1 VYVLA
6 NEGMPG
12 ALKIG
17 STTRNPF
24 TRAKELQTTGVPHPF
39 VVVAAVRV
47 NDVKVVEKAVHHELS
62 RRALRIKGDR
72 EFFSVDVAEVLR
84 VVAALCDGDG
94 EVGGVTAQARTG
106 DDALLDAIAFRD
118 GVGNQPPDMKKAVL
132 AFEEAAAL
140 GCRRADY
147 VLMQLYDGGGEVRR
161 SNSKRLFYSR
171 RVDQHIRD
179 LSQTAEGILELALMY
194 NDPSGER
201 REGRFAYEHAMST
214 MFRNKNYKAGLLMVD
229 MIVDEYGYEESLL
242 EAIHD
247 SAYYLDDRTKKI
259 LEEKM
264 QSWVTID
271 EICQY
276 IISKINDI
284 IDNRSIY
291 GSREYAPFRYDAMTF
306 SQFNISSM
314 FGYTFD
320 SVMRNLRCWSCSI
333 LAARPKIEGQGID
346 ALHEWIYAP
355 QPDQS

>member
-1 VYVLA
+1 MYVLA

-47 NDVKVVEKAVHHELS
+47 NDVKVVEKAIHHELS

-171 RVDQHIRD
+171 RVDQHISD

-194 NDPSGER
+194 SDPSAEKL
-201 REGRFAYEHAMST
+201 EGRVAYEHAMST
-214 MFRNKNYKAGLLMVD
+214 MFKNKNYKAGLLMID
-229 MIVDEYGYEESLL
+229 IIVDEYGSEKSIL
-242 EAIHD
+242 EAIHG
-247 SAYYLDDRTKKI
+247 SAFYLDDRTKKT

-276 IISKINDI
+276 IISTINYI
-284 IDNRSIY
+284 IDNSSIY

-306 SQFNISSM
+306 SEFDVSAM
-314 FGYTFD
+314 FGFKFAR
-320 SVMRNLRCWSCSI
+320 VMGNIRYWGYDTLVTRS
-333 LAARPKIEGQGID
+333 RIEGQGVD
-346 ALHEWIYAP
+346 ALHEWIYGP
-355 QPDQS
+355 